1 MNLKIPNCR
10 KFTGYRPC
18 EPFKTCL
25 NCPDEFP
32 FGKKILILNL
42 DHLGDVIM
50 TTAQLPA
57 IKRSFP
63 QSFIAWVTLKNAV
76 PLLQNNPYLDRIL
89 TWDDEN
95 RMIIR
100 NIHFDLAL
108 NADKN
113 QNTSAFMM
121 ELRTAEKR
129 GFGLNENG
137 AIVPLNPGTD
147 YNYQLGL
154 DDHLK
159 FHVNQKTG
167 QEILANSFEL
177 DYQRDE
183 YVLNLTSDELQFCEL
198 TKAKYE
204 IQPGDFVIGFN
215 TGCSA
220 QLPYKKMTIEQHAE
234 LIQRLLRYSDKIKIL
249 LLGGMAE
256 KERNQEINRL
266 VNNQAIETPT
276 DEGLRQGLLYI
287 NLCDLVV
294 TGDTSALHIAI
305 GLKKKIVVWFGM
317 SAAAEIDLYN
327 RGTKVF
333 SKSYFEKNWNMGN
346 PDPQCAE
353 KLDLNEMFQAIIQMI
368 PK

>member
-25 NCPDEFP
+25 NCPDTFP

-42 DHLGDVIM
+42 DHLGDVLM

-63 QSFIAWVTLKNAV
+63 ESYIAWATLKNAV
-76 PLLQNNPYLDRIL
+76 PLLQNNPYLDRIFV
-89 TWDDEN
+89 WDDET
-95 RMIIR
+95 RMILR
-100 NIHFDLAL
+100 NMHFDLAL

-121 ELRTAEKR
+121 ELQATEKR

-137 AIVPLNPGTD
+137 AIIPLNANAA
-147 YNYQLGL
+147 YNYKLGL
-154 DDHLK
+154 DDHFK
-159 FHVNQKTG
+159 FHINQKTG
-167 QEILANSFEL
+167 QEILAESFEL
-177 DYQRDE
+177 PYQRDE
-183 YVLNLTSDELQFCEL
+183 YVLNLTPEELQFCEEMK
-198 TKAKYE
+198 THNR
-204 IQPGDFVIGFN
+204 IQPENIVIGFN

-220 QLPYKKMTIEQHAE
+220 QQPYKKMTISQHVE
-234 LIQRLLRYSDKIKIL
+234 LIQRLLSYSDKIKIL
-249 LLGGMAE
+249 LLGGSAE

-266 VNNQAIETPT
+266 VNHRVIETPT
-276 DEGLRQGLLYI
+276 EDGLRKGLLYV

-294 TGDTSALHIAI
+294 SGDTSGLHIAI

-317 SAAAEIDLYN
+317 SAAAEIDLYD
-327 RGTKVF
+327 RGTKVY
-333 SKSYFEKNWNMGN
+333 SRSYFEKNWNMGN
-346 PDPQCAE
+346 PDPLCAE
-353 KLDLNEMFQAIIQMI
+353 KLDLNEMFQAIIQLI
-368 PK
+368 QK